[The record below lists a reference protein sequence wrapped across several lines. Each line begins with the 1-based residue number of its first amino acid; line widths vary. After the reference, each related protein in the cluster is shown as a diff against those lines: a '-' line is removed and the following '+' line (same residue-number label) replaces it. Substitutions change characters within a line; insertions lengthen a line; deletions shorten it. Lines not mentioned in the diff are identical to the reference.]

1 MPDPYSSPAAQ
12 DLGLGGTLTKQVA
25 EETEEMRKK
34 RMQEMQM
41 KQQLGP
47 AGSMAVTS
55 LFGMGKPGA
64 GN

>member
-1 MPDPYSSPAAQ
+1 MPDPFSSPAAQ
-12 DLGLGGTLTKQVA
+12 DLGLGSNLTKQVA
-25 EETEEMRKK
+25 DETEEMRKK

-55 LFGMGKPGA
+55 LFGMGTSVA